1 MNPCFQP
8 EANGKDHKL
17 KKEINKNKQIHLR
30 VLMIRKLL
38 FQKMQYFLQQ
48 P

>member
-17 KKEINKNKQIHLR
+17 KKKEIKINKHI
-30 VLMIRKLL
+30 
-38 FQKMQYFLQQ
+38 FAF
-48 P
+48 